1 MWGLQRRQGHL
12 CVGVSQEVCLV
23 QVIVLHLKKGYNW
36 CCVGGAIPV
45 QIDKQRVRTNMMNN
59 TILKLTLSSI
69 AKFELHVMQQ
79 EHNMKAHVHIES
91 NINKHIKQL
100 H

>member
-1 MWGLQRRQGHL
+1 M
-12 CVGVSQEVCLV
+12 
-23 QVIVLHLKKGYNW
+23 
-36 CCVGGAIPV
+36 GGAILV
-45 QIDKQRVRTNMMNN
+45 QIDKQRVITNMTNN

-69 AKFELHVMQQ
+69 AKFKLHDMQQ

>member
-1 MWGLQRRQGHL
+1 
-12 CVGVSQEVCLV
+12 
-23 QVIVLHLKKGYNW
+23 
-36 CCVGGAIPV
+36 
-45 QIDKQRVRTNMMNN
+45 MMNN

-69 AKFELHVMQQ
+69 VKFKLHVMQQ